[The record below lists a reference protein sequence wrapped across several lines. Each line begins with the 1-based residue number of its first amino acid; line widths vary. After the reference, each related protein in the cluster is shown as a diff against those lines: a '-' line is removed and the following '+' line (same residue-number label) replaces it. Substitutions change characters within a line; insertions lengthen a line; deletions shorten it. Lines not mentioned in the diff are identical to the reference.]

1 MRKLPRVLRAGCTRR
16 AESCEEEA
24 WGRRTEASD
33 GSKGAKFSCCGAGA
47 VRCQLAACIRGQPV
61 DALEQHTEV
70 HGGGAAVRV
79 EMQRRLVRT
88 ARRFRLAALLERVGS
103 VDQIGSARH
112 PCGRLSGAREERK
125 RTSTGLTGK
134 VMTY

>member
-1 MRKLPRVLRAGCTRR
+1 MQRLPQHGRRLSELRRR
-16 AESCEEEA
+16 ACTHAEGRPAIAQALRLVEA
-24 WGRRTEASD
+24 
-33 GSKGAKFSCCGAGA
+33 
-47 VRCQLAACIRGQPV
+47 QLRVQRGGVAEHSAARGQPV